1 MNFQWMS
8 DFGPEW
14 GIGLV
19 IAGYVVTLV
28 WVFSRP
34 AATMMRG
41 APDQRAW
48 RDLRLWILPIVLI
61 QVWLYWVLR

>member
-8 DFGPEW
+8 GFGPEW

-19 IAGYVVTLV
+19 IAGYVAGLIRVLCL
-28 WVFSRP
+28 P
-34 AATMMRG
+34 AETMMRG
-41 APDQRAW
+41 APDRRVW

-61 QVWLYWVLR
+61 QVSLYWVLR